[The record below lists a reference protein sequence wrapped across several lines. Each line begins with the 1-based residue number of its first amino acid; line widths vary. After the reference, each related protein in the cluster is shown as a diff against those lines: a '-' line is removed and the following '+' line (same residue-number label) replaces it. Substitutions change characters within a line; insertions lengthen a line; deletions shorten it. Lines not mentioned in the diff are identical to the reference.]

1 MFCELLVTTVIC
13 HASIADRRIEEAF
26 SLGTTSQRQF
36 AIYEPLYQVE
46 QIPIPVY
53 AVRAVVLSSKNKPK
67 PKYLK
72 PVKQGIETSKVEL
85 LAYAPGSEIIPAKKV
100 GMLSKLFS
108 STPTTKVPKNLS
120 PGYAAVYKASIKHG
134 VDPNF
139 MLKVAKQENGGRCKR
154 DSSAGAKGVLQV
166 MPGTA
171 RQHGISKASKLNDCN
186 IGADVGVR
194 EMKKL
199 LAMTRGNKAQAL
211 VGYNCGPACIGR
223 KRLPKE
229 TRHYVKAILGKNI

>member
-26 SLGTTSQRQF
+26 SLGSTSQRQF

-53 AVRAVVLSSKNKPK
+53 AVRSMVLASKNKPNHFRT
-67 PKYLK
+67 
-72 PVKQGIETSKVEL
+72 VKQGIAPSKVEL

-100 GMLSKLFS
+100 GMLAKLFS
-108 STPTTKVPKNLS
+108 STPTTKAPKNLS

-199 LAMTRGNKAQAL
+199 LTMTKGDKAKAL

-229 TRHYVKAILGKNI
+229 TKHYVKAILGKSI